1 MKSISR
7 AALGLLLVTTAGAA
21 VAQTRAKQAPSDQ
34 QQQQAQP
41 APGAKAPKLS
51 KAVIPL
57 LGEAQKLQQAGDY
70 AGSIPKLDA
79 AAAVPNVTPEDTY
92 WINAL
97 RRNAAIQLKDNKMLV
112 ASIQAQIATGL
123 VPQAEL
129 PSLYRNLGALA
140 LQQNDYATATQY
152 FEKLLA
158 LNPNDTEVI
167 VGLAELNQR
176 QKQSAKAVALLGQA
190 IQVDTAAGKKAP
202 ENIYRRRLA
211 IAYDAKLPDVQP
223 AAMALVQAYP
233 TAVNWRDALSI
244 LRDGPPKL
252 DSDTNFDTLRLMQT
266 VGALNGERD
275 YFEYAETASNRGLPG
290 EAKTAID
297 EGIAKGM
304 LSPQKQFVKDL
315 SGVVNPK
322 IAADKASLAAGIK
335 DAKASPNGK
344 LAMVTGDAL
353 YGYGRYA
360 EAADMYKTALQKGG
374 VDANIAN
381 INLGIALAKSN
392 DKAGA
397 KAAFEAVK
405 TPGPQQTLA
414 QYWLIW
420 LGQQA

>member
-1 MKSISR
+1 MKGFSR
-7 AALGLLLVTTAGAA
+7 VALSLVLAASAGTA
-21 VAQTRAKQAPSDQ
+21 VAQTRAKQAPQDQ
-34 QQQQAQP
+34 QQAAP
-41 APGAKAPKLS
+41 AKGPKLS
-51 KAVIPL
+51 KAVVPL

-70 AGSIPKLDA
+70 AGSIAKLDA
-79 AAAVPNVTPEDTY
+79 AAAVPGLTAEDTY

-112 ASIQAQIATGL
+112 AAIEAQLATGL
-123 VPQAEL
+123 VPPAEL

-140 LQQNDYATATQY
+140 LQQNNYASATQY

-158 LNPNDTEVI
+158 LNPNDAEVI

-190 IQVDTAAGKKAP
+190 IQVDSAGGQKAP

-211 IAYDAKLPDVQP
+211 IAYDAKLPDVQTY
-223 AAMALVQAYP
+223 AMALVQAYP

-252 DSDTNFDTLRLMQT
+252 DADTNFDALRLMQT

-290 EAKTAID
+290 EAKTALD
-297 EGIAKGM
+297 EGVAKGM
-304 LSPQKQFVKDL
+304 LSTQKQFVKDL

-322 IAADKASLAAGIK
+322 IAADKASLTGGIK

-360 EAADMYKTALQKGG
+360 EAAEMYRTALQKGG

-381 INLGIALAKSN
+381 INLGMALAKAK

-405 TPGPQQTLA
+405 SPGPQQILA

-420 LGQQA
+420 LGQLA

>member
-1 MKSISR
+1 MKGFSR
-7 AALGLLLVTTAGAA
+7 VALSLVLAASAGTA
-21 VAQTRAKQAPSDQ
+21 VAQTRAKQAPEDRQ
-34 QQQQAQP
+34 QQQTAP
-41 APGAKAPKLS
+41 AKGPKLS
-51 KAVIPL
+51 KAVLPL
-57 LGEAQKLQQAGDY
+57 LGEAQKMQQAGDY
-70 AGSIPKLDA
+70 AGSVAKLDA
-79 AAAVPNVTPEDTY
+79 ASALPGLTAEDTY

-112 ASIQAQIATGL
+112 AAIQAQIATGL
-123 VPQAEL
+123 VPAEEL

-140 LQQNDYATATQY
+140 LQQNDYASATQY

-158 LNPNDTEVI
+158 LNPNDAEVI

-190 IQVDTAAGKKAP
+190 IQVDSAGGQKAP

-211 IAYDAKLPDVQP
+211 IAYDAKLPDVQTY
-223 AAMALVQAYP
+223 AMALVQAYP

-252 DSDTNFDTLRLMQT
+252 DADTNFDALRLMQT

-290 EAKTAID
+290 EAKTALD
-297 EGIAKGM
+297 EGVAKGM

-322 IAADKASLAAGIK
+322 IAADKASLAGSIK

-360 EAADMYKTALQKGG
+360 EAADLYRTALQKGG

-381 INLGIALAKSN
+381 INLGMALAKAK

-405 TPGPQQTLA
+405 SPGPQQILA